1 MEKRLTKEDLARMP
15 HEELAA
21 LAYETQERLEGYR
34 LLLDEARRR
43 MEAAGTVMDAVGTV
57 LATARKNLAE
67 R

>member
-21 LAYETQERLEGYR
+21 LAYDTQERLQGYR

-43 MEAAGTVMDAVGTV
+43 MEAAAGVMDAVGTV